1 MNYLI
6 IVVFLCVLGVLGA
19 FQAIFE
25 FRPLEVP
32 RTAQNAYEHNANI
45 LWSNLQLA
53 VKVLNFMY
61 SSCLVVAPLTF
72 GKERPAPKLITVSA
86 SHHYDYHRVKRAI
99 GSSKRHL
106 DRTSSSELTFLF
118 KQSIQFNGS
127 GCCRVSTKMI
137 YS

>member
-6 IVVFLCVLGVLGA
+6 IVVFLCVLGVSGA

-32 RTAQNAYEHNANI
+32 RTALNAYEHNANI

-61 SSCLVVAPLTF
+61 SSCLVVAPLSFSTF
-72 GKERPAPKLITVSA
+72 GKE
-86 SHHYDYHRVKRAI
+86 
-99 GSSKRHL
+99 SSLR
-106 DRTSSSELTFLF
+106 
-118 KQSIQFNGS
+118 KQPPHVGRLSKAARCEAAVFAG
-127 GCCRVSTKMI
+127 
-137 YS
+137 